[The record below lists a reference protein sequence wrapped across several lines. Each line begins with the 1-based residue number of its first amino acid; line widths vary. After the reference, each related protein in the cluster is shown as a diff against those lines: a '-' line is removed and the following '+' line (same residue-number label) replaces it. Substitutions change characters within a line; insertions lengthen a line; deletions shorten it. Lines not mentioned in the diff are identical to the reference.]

1 MPPNDECRAEH
12 SERIHHLV
20 EAGVDLL
27 LIETMNSIREAVI
40 AAKLATITGRPT
52 WVSFACD
59 REGRILSGE
68 SVAAAAG
75 MLLPLGVKALGV
87 NCGPAHTLAK
97 PLGELRPRFSAHCLW

>member
-1 MPPNDECRAEH
+1 VAGSVAPLEDGYRPDQVPPDDECRVEH

-20 EAGVDLL
+20 EAGVELL

-52 WVSFACD
+52 LVSFACD

-68 SVAAAAG
+68 SVAVAAG
-75 MLLPLGVKALGV
+75 L
-87 NCGPAHTLAK
+87 
-97 PLGELRPRFSAHCLW
+97 